1 MPNRISSLSMLVVL
15 AIAGME
21 TGANASTLFI
31 ANLTGAQETSPTGS
45 SATGV
50 GAFTLNDAQTALTYS
65 ITVNGLDF
73 TGSQTAL
80 TGDNLVAAHI
90 HAPALLGANAGVV
103 FGFFGAPFNDNNPN
117 DVVTTPF
124 TSGVGGTIS
133 GKWDLLEGNG
143 TTTLAAQLPN
153 LLAGLA
159 YVNFHTSAF
168 PAGEIRG
175 QIPPAPIPGAL
186 PLFATGLG
194 LLGWLGWRRKRR
206 AALAA

>member
-1 MPNRISSLSMLVVL
+1 MPNRISSLAMLVAL

-21 TGANASTLFI
+21 TGAHASTLFI

-50 GAFTLNDAQTALTYS
+50 GAFTLNDAQTVLTYS

-90 HAPALLGANAGVV
+90 HAPGALGTNAAVV

-117 DVVTTPF
+117 DVVATPF
-124 TSGVGGTIS
+124 ASGVGGTIS

-143 TTTLAAQLPN
+143 GTTLAAQLPN

-159 YVNFHTSAF
+159 YANFHTTQF
-168 PAGEIRG
+168 PAGEIQQQLDFRMVMS
-175 QIPPAPIPGAL
+175 L
-186 PLFATGLG
+186 PMKRT
-194 LLGWLGWRRKRR
+194 LLK
-206 AALAA
+206 